1 MTIIVWARG
10 YTVFSIRSDGVVHE
24 DEDRPEL
31 RRETFR
37 HQFRPA
43 SQVEPDE
50 RGWMAVTSK
59 PFRPRH
65 FRHDVKWMRVRLYA
79 FGGGA
84 GTAEFD
90 DIVLRKVEVE
100 GDVDSVKRH
109 EDESMLKAF
118 GEKGGEAKE

>member
-10 YTVFSIRSDGVVHE
+10 YAEFEARTQGEKGV
-24 DEDRPEL
+24 DP
-31 RRETFR
+31 RREAFR

-43 SQVEPDE
+43 SQVEPDS

-65 FRHDVKWMRVRLYA
+65 FRHEVKWMRVRLYA

-90 DIVLRKVEVE
+90 DVVVRRVEVE
-100 GDVDSVKRH
+100 GDSESVRRH
-109 EDESMLKAF
+109 EDGRMLKAF
-118 GEKGGEAKE
+118 GEKGGPAGE